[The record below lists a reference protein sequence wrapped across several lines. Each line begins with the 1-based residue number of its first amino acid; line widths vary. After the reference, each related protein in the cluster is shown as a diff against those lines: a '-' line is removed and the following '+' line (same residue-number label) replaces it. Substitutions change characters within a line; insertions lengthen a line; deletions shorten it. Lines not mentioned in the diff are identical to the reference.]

1 MAVAKKHVEFEEFF
15 DMVHV
20 LLNAVG
26 ASCKRKLILTE
37 CNRKGMEEGISKGT
51 IKTGTGLNQ
60 DLSLKRPGN
69 TR

>member
-1 MAVAKKHVEFEEFF
+1 MSVKKL
-15 DMVHV
+15 V
-20 LLNAVG
+20 LQCVG

-37 CNRKGMEEGISKGT
+37 SNHNIMEEGISKGT